1 MTIISS
7 RKEKLYFS
15 LKHVLFAYI
24 LYSRLNMKFIAIVG
38 TNVTKSYN
46 RKLLQFMSSHFAN
59 QAQIEVTE
67 IKDIPL
73 FVKTMNKRPKVF

>member
-1 MTIISS
+1 
-7 RKEKLYFS
+7 
-15 LKHVLFAYI
+15 
-24 LYSRLNMKFIAIVG
+24 MKFIAIVG